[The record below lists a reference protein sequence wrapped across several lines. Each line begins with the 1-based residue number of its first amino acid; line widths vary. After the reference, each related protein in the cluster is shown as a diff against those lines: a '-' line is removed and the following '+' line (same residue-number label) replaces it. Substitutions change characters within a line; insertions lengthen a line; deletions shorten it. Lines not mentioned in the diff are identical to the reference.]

1 MFAQGEYESLSH
13 VYTEDQHDIH
23 DLTIGLRDFIDQ
35 YSLKHD
41 LKLYVRR
48 KTLTFGLCAL
58 NYISAMLETYEYM
71 YFCLH

>member
-1 MFAQGEYESLSH
+1 MFAQSEYESLSH

-41 LKLYVRR
+41 LKLYVLN
-48 KTLTFGLCAL
+48 KANLWSLTCAQS
-58 NYISAMLETYEYM
+58 YSSARLGS
-71 YFCLH
+71 